1 MSFKMSRAVA
11 LMLALVLIVGFAG
24 TATAQTDN
32 PYVATFQLKL
42 PTADGAYKGID
53 PTGAKITWWHNHTGV
68 REQFV
73 KTAVDKFNKDN
84 PWKITVE
91 PIAKSANYADI
102 YQAVLAAMQT
112 NEVPQLTVAYQ
123 NQAATYEASKRGT
136 LIDINNFVN
145 DSVLGFGQDWKTQ
158 FFQGFLTADVNPQ
171 LGDMRTGM
179 PVYRSM
185 EVLYYNVDAL
195 TKLGYK
201 APPKSWAEF
210 KEMACKY
217 VKDGLGTDGYQ
228 VRTDASFVAAATFA
242 AGANFYDAKKDAI
255 DYTIPEAKV
264 MPQAMQDMVK
274 EGCAKLI
281 AEANGDQNSFA
292 NQAAL
297 FYTGSSSGIPYV
309 VQAITKSGK
318 SFNWDI
324 AGIPGYKDQPI
335 QDVYGASIS
344 IPKTTPAQ
352 ELAAW
357 LFLRWYV
364 EPDQQAFW
372 AQNSGYFPVRQD
384 TAAGLADFF
393 KSNKPY
399 ESAFKLLTST
409 ATEPGI
415 AGYDPVRKLVTKALN
430 NVLDGKSV
438 DDEFAALT
446 DAANKVLDENR
457 PK

>member
-1 MSFKMSRAVA
+1 MSFKMNRVVA
-11 LMLALVLIVGFAG
+11 LTLALVLVLGFAG

-32 PYVATFQLKL
+32 PYVDTFKLTL
-42 PTADGAYKGID
+42 PTADGAYKGVD
-53 PTGAKITWWHNHTGV
+53 PTGAKVTWWHNHTGV
-68 REQFV
+68 REPMV
-73 KTAVDKFNKDN
+73 KTAVDQFNKEN
-84 PWKITVE
+84 PWKITID
-91 PIAKSANYADI
+91 PIAKSADYAVI
-102 YQAVLAAMQT
+102 YQAMLAAMQT
-112 NEVPQLTVAYQ
+112 GDVPQLTVAYQ

-145 DSVLGFGQDWKTQ
+145 DKVFGFGNIWKDQ

-171 LGDMRTGM
+171 LGGMRTGM

-217 VKDGLGTDGYQ
+217 VKEGMGKDGYQ
-228 VRTDASFVAAATFA
+228 IRTDASFIAAATFA
-242 AGANFYDAKKDAI
+242 AGGNFYDADKDTI

-264 MPQAMQDMVK
+264 MPQIMQDMKK
-274 EGCAKLI
+274 EGCATLI
-281 AEANGDQNSFA
+281 AEKNGDQTAFA
-292 NQAAL
+292 NQSAL

-309 VQAITKSGK
+309 VSAITASKK
-318 SFNWDI
+318 VFNWDI
-324 AGIPGYKDQPI
+324 APIPGYKDQPV
-335 QDVYGASIS
+335 QDVYGASVS

-357 LFLRWYV
+357 LFVRWYT
-364 EPDQQAFW
+364 EPAQQTFW
-372 AQNSGYFPVRQD
+372 AQNSGYFPIRKD

-393 KSNKPY
+393 KNNKFY
-399 ESAFKLLTST
+399 ESAFNLLGST
-409 ATEPGI
+409 ATEPAI
-415 AGYDPVRKLVTKALN
+415 AGYDPVRKLVTQALN

-446 DAANKVLDENR
+446 EAANKVLDENR